1 VRGDVRGGVLVA
13 DDEPAMR
20 LLCRINLESDGVE
33 VLEAPDGNA
42 ALALAREAQPD
53 VVILDVMMPG
63 ANGFDV
69 AEALLRDPRTRSV
82 PIVFLSARAEL
93 DLQLQGIELGGFDY
107 LTKPFD
113 AWALRETLERV
124 LDWTA
129 RGDAHAYRAGRLAEL
144 RAKMEP
150 AERALGVGGAGGRI

>member
-1 VRGDVRGGVLVA
+1 MTRLRRVLVA

-20 LLCRINLESDGVE
+20 LLCRINLESDGIDVVE
-33 VLEAPDGNA
+33 AADGNA
-42 ALALAREAQPD
+42 ALALARELQPD

-69 AEALLRDPRTRSV
+69 AEELLRDPRTQSV

-93 DLQLQGIELGGFDY
+93 HLQRQGIELGGFDY

-113 AWALRETLERV
+113 ALALAETLERV
-124 LDWTA
+124 LQWSE
-129 RGDAHAYRAGRLAEL
+129 RGDAEAYRAGRLAEL
-144 RAKMEP
+144 RSTMEP
-150 AERALGVGGAGGRI
+150 AEIAAVAGGSTS